1 MIRYPI
7 IPLNYSQHLKLK
19 YNYHTDI
26 SNDLI
31 DIVFNSNVENV
42 IIKENLINRDL
53 LNLKNYNSMDWN
65 IFCCKC
71 KGKKTMAVLLCNTKY
86 NACNKY
92 QIRIFI
98 NKLN

>member
-1 MIRYPI
+1 MEYNAEASRRMIRYPI

-42 IIKENLINRDL
+42 IIKEN
-53 LNLKNYNSMDWN
+53 
-65 IFCCKC
+65 
-71 KGKKTMAVLLCNTKY
+71 
-86 NACNKY
+86 
-92 QIRIFI
+92 
-98 NKLN
+98 